1 MPDIDKE
8 IWRDIWLLLAAT
20 SITINIIHLGSYY
33 MAYIL
38 LAFIYNPIQTAT
50 IYLGLTFCILCGYLF
65 FWALMRIS
73 ASQKKYGTDANNET
87 DASYKTDKYN
97 LCSNDCKHLNNTIIG
112 WFIIGLPFAVVY
124 FSFLIVYALT
134 LGSFDDFGVIQ
145 NFVPPLLIGLLT
157 YFVVKPAYKEAIQW
171 FNPVSDDQI
180 AKFFK
185 EDVESTQH
193 VRKSIKETPGTIKH

>member
-1 MPDIDKE
+1 M
-8 IWRDIWLLLAAT
+8 T
-20 SITINIIHLGSYY
+20 
-33 MAYIL
+33 
-38 LAFIYNPIQTAT
+38 
-50 IYLGLTFCILCGYLF
+50 
-65 FWALMRIS
+65 
-73 ASQKKYGTDANNET
+73 TDANNET

-112 WFIIGLPFAVVY
+112 WFTIGLPFAVVY
-124 FSFLIVYALT
+124 FSFLIVYALS

-157 YFVVKPAYKEAIQW
+157 YFVVKPAYKEAIQR

-193 VRKSIKETPGTIKH
+193 ARKSIKETPGTIKD